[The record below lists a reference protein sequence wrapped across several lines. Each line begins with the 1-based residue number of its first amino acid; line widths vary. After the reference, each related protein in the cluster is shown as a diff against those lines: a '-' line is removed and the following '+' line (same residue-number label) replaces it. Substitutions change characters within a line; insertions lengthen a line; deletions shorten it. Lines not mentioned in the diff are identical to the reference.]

1 MDEAGSS
8 AGGGGSSFRPG
19 VDSLDEPP
27 NSRIFLVISKY
38 TPEAVLRE
46 RFSPFGEIQDIWVV
60 RDKHTKE
67 SKGIAFIKFARS
79 SQACRAMEEMHGQ
92 CLEPNNTKPI
102 KIYSVEET
110 DKWEITTYRFGNLI
124 EVYLVSG
131 KNVGYAKFADRMSAN
146 DAIATL
152 HGKILNGVRLK
163 VMLADSP
170 REESNKRQR
179 TY

>member
-8 AGGGGSSFRPG
+8 AGGGVSVSGFRPG

-102 KIYSVEET
+102 KVRGTRGGAGRPAGCGSPGPPQCWAGAKEGECRRQLT
-110 DKWEITTYRFGNLI
+110 CTWRLGG
-124 EVYLVSG
+124 G
-131 KNVGYAKFADRMSAN
+131 KRIRA
-146 DAIATL
+146 
-152 HGKILNGVRLK
+152 
-163 VMLADSP
+163 P
-170 REESNKRQR
+170 
-179 TY
+179 